1 LQFEEAPLIVKKS
14 ILGEKCGSC
23 NQLVSNLTMGTQ
35 NSSYQ
40 VNLPTQEDNNR
51 YRLRSIQ
58 DNSNKFN
65 SGSYSRIL
73 SYANPE
79 SLPVELKTSYNKNF
93 NSSAG
98 LTNILPEI
106 KKKSNVNSPR
116 RKVGVSL
123 NKIDE
128 MNEEKYNSIL
138 DEELEKK
145 VVNPSV
151 LLSASNKI
159 YENYEKKSKN

>member
-1 LQFEEAPLIVKKS
+1 M
-14 ILGEKCGSC
+14 GEKCGSC
-23 NQLVSNLTMGTQ
+23 NQLVSNMSNGTQ
-35 NSSYQ
+35 YNSYQ
-40 VNLPTQEDNNR
+40 VNLPNQDENNR
-51 YRLRSIQ
+51 YRLRAIQ
-58 DNSNKFN
+58 DNSNKYN

-73 SYANPE
+73 SFSNPE
-79 SLPVELKTSYNKNF
+79 SLPVELKTSYNKSINP
-93 NSSAG
+93 SASF
-98 LTNILPEI
+98 TNILPDI

-116 RKVGVSL
+116 RKVGASL

-128 MNEEKYNSIL
+128 MNEEKYNSII